1 MLKFG
6 NFVIIYRVRKCI
18 KGKNMKVLE
27 SAENYLET
35 IYILNK
41 KSKKGVHSV
50 DIAHE
55 LNYSKPS
62 ISVAMK
68 NLKENGFINI
78 DEQGHITLTESG
90 AEVAEKIYERHTLLT
105 KWLISLGVDRETA
118 AEDACKIEHVI
129 SEKSIEAIKKGLD
142 LK

>member
-1 MLKFG
+1 
-6 NFVIIYRVRKCI
+6 
-18 KGKNMKVLE
+18 MKVLE

-35 IYILNK
+35 IYRLNK
-41 KSKKGVHSV
+41 KSTDGVHSI

-55 LNYSKPS
+55 LNFSKPS

-78 DEQGHITLTESG
+78 DEKGHITLTESG
-90 AEVAEKIYERHTLLT
+90 TEVAEKIYERHTLLT

-118 AEDACKIEHVI
+118 TEDACKIEHVI
-129 SEKSIEAIKKGLD
+129 SEKSIEAIKKGLT
-142 LK
+142 